1 MSRVA
6 NNPVDIPKGVETKLT
21 DSHISVKGSK
31 GNLDLQ
37 LHQSVGVSQ
46 DGDQLKVAAKDGSR
60 QANALAGTFRALINN
75 MVIGVSQGFQ
85 KKLELQGV
93 GYRAKAQGKTV
104 NLTLGYSHP
113 IDYQLPD
120 GITADT
126 PTQTEVVISGVDKQL
141 VGQVAAEIRDF
152 RRPEPYKG
160 KGVRYA
166 NERVYRKE
174 AKKK

>member
-6 NNPVDIPKGVETKLT
+6 NNPVDIPKGVETKVT
-21 DSHISVKGSK
+21 DSQVSVKGSK
-31 GNLDLQ
+31 GNLELA

-46 DGDQLKVAAKDGSR
+46 DGQQLKIAAKDGSR
-60 QANALAGTFRALINN
+60 EANAMAGTFRALINN
-75 MVIGVSQGFQ
+75 MMIGVSKGFE

-113 IDYQLPD
+113 IDYNLPD
-120 GITADT
+120 GVTADT
-126 PTQTEVVISGVDKQL
+126 PSQTEIVITGADKQL

>member
-6 NNPVDIPKGVETKLT
+6 NNPVDIPKGVEAKISDTEV
-21 DSHISVKGSK
+21 SVKGGK
-31 GNLDLQ
+31 GNLNLQ
-37 LHQSVGVSQ
+37 LHKSVGVSQ
-46 DGDQLKVAAKDGSR
+46 DGTQLKIAAKDGSR
-60 QANALAGTFRALINN
+60 EANALAGTFRALINN
-75 MVIGVSQGFQ
+75 MMQGVSKGFE

-104 NLTLGYSHP
+104 SLTLGYSHP
-113 IDYQLPD
+113 IEYQLPD
-120 GITADT
+120 GVTADT
-126 PTQTEVVISGVDKQL
+126 PSVTEIILAGADKQL

-160 KGVRYA
+160 KGIRYA

>member
-21 DSHISVKGSK
+21 DSQVSVKGSK
-31 GNLDLQ
+31 GELVLQ
-37 LHQSVGVSQ
+37 LHRSVGVSQ
-46 DGDQLKVAAKDGSR
+46 DGTQLKIAAKDDSR
-60 QANALAGTFRALINN
+60 EANAMSGTFRALINN
-75 MVIGVSQGFQ
+75 MMQGVSKGFQ

-93 GYRAKAQGKTV
+93 GFRAKAQGKTV

-120 GITADT
+120 GVTAET
-126 PTQTEVVISGVDKQL
+126 PSVTEILISGVDKQL

-160 KGVRYA
+160 KGIRYA

>member
-6 NNPVDIPKGVETKLT
+6 NNPVDIPKGVETKLSDT
-21 DSHISVKGSK
+21 ELAVKGSK
-31 GNLDLQ
+31 GNLMLQ
-37 LHQSVGVSQ
+37 LHGSIGVSQ
-46 DGDQLKVAAKDGSR
+46 DGTQLKVAAKDGSR
-60 QANALAGTFRALINN
+60 EANALAGTFRALISN
-75 MVIGVSQGFQ
+75 MMVGVSHGFQ

-120 GITADT
+120 GVTADT
-126 PTQTEVVISGVDKQL
+126 PSQTEIVISGADKQL

>member
-6 NNPVDIPKGVETKLT
+6 NNPVDIPKGVETKLS

-31 GNLDLQ
+31 GNLELQ

-46 DGDQLKVAAKDGSR
+46 DGDQLKIAAKDGSR
-60 QANALAGTFRALINN
+60 QANAMAGTFRSLINN
-75 MVIGVSQGFQ
+75 MVIGVSQGFE

-93 GYRAKAQGKTV
+93 GYRAKAQGNTL

-113 IDYQLPD
+113 IDYQLPA
-120 GITADT
+120 GVTADT